1 MLRLIF
7 AIIALALLPLQPI
20 IGWFI
25 FKAIQAPESIQIVG
39 AGVWVFTAIFQLFI
53 YGSLIVDYWTKRG
66 VSTPFN

>member
-7 AIIALALLPLQPI
+7 TIISLALLPLQPI

-25 FKAIQAPESIQIVG
+25 FKAVQTPESIQIVG
-39 AGVWVFTAIFQLFI
+39 AGVWVFIAIFQLSI

-66 VSTPFN
+66 ISTPFN